1 MIGFW
6 PKVPVVFTAL
16 VLQGLTGEFVGPAIA
31 AISLGLVGHVAL
43 AERTRT
49 QSTLCFG
56 WRGDGARADV
66 PVRSRSTSTP
76 IVTWSKRP
84 SSKTSLRKYEQ
95 SPRLFGLN

>member
-16 VLQGLTGEFVGPAIA
+16 VLQGLTGGFVGPAIA

-43 AERTRT
+43 AERLGRNQRFASAGGGMATA
-49 QSTLCFG
+49 LM
-56 WRGDGARADV
+56 GAI
-66 PVRSRSTSTP
+66 RSWSTSTP

-95 SPRLFGLN
+95 SSRLFGLN